1 MKTLL
6 EIQLQLNLEE
16 PIRIRGLLRKRK
28 ETIRE
33 FLIKFFTEWN
43 SEKETIYVESG
54 EIQTEPGKR
63 RSIGDVYRI
72 CKYYYPKCTFK
83 MIKDIVIYLFPE
95 NQLNEDVIDNFRT
108 SHCNTIEKRVYY
120 IYEGEDTEICNKA
133 TVNEYGYTWSE
144 WKSE

>member
-1 MKTLL
+1 MTLL
-6 EIQLQLNLEE
+6 EIQSQLNLKE

-54 EIQTEPGKR
+54 ETQTEHAKR
-63 RSIGDVYRI
+63 RSMGDVYRI

-83 MIKDIVIYLFPE
+83 IIKDIVIDLFPQ
-95 NQLNEDVIDNFRT
+95 NQLNEEVIDTFRT
-108 SHCNTIEKRVYY
+108 SYCDTINKRVFYVE
-120 IYEGEDTEICNKA
+120 EGSFTEICNK
-133 TVNEYGYTWSE
+133 TTHNEYGFTWSE
-144 WKSE
+144 WKAL